1 MIDSSMSDS
10 KQGNPLT
17 PPSPQKQ
24 DMVLPQEPRVF
35 LYKTFTSLVNEVMST
50 KKVIEELKGE
60 VFYGKQKENKLMY
73 LFFLLHQKGF
83 PVNEIYDDKL
93 KDIPT
98 ARFMEFVEQIE
109 LEQQKEQDLPHDE
122 DGQPIPPS
130 DIPFDT

>member
-1 MIDSSMSDS
+1 
-10 KQGNPLT
+10 
-17 PPSPQKQ
+17 
-24 DMVLPQEPRVF
+24 MVLPQEPRVF